1 MSKVERAKA
10 SPPKSDPQT
19 PLEQV
24 FSALEER
31 VEKLSARHGELTEE
45 NQRLRRGLEEAEAA
59 RDRLKAELAESLER
73 LAVDAESR
81 ERVVRM
87 EDERES
93 IRARIER
100 LIKNLE
106 EVDPPKE

>member
-1 MSKVERAKA
+1 MSKAERAKG
-10 SPPKSDPQT
+10 SPQKSDPPT
-19 PLEQV
+19 PLDQV

-31 VEKLSARHGELTEE
+31 VEKLTARHGELSEE
-45 NQRLRRGLEEAEAA
+45 NQRLRSGLEEAEAA

-73 LAVDAESR
+73 LAADSEFR

-93 IRARIER
+93 IRERIES

-106 EVDPPKE
+106 EVDPPRE